1 MMKWLLMAVFFMALL
16 EWIAVALG
24 KKKLEYFAKPATIF
38 VLITWVLAAAYTT
51 ETSSLSLTWFVI
63 GLSFSLL
70 GDVFLLLPPE
80 RWFLWGLA
88 AFMLGLVAYIFGFSV
103 FSLADKTAIM
113 AAFLGFIIVA
123 VGMQIFLR
131 LRQSLQISGRDNLI
145 VPIGIY
151 SLVISYLLFSAAYSF
166 LNPDWTTSEA
176 YLVSVGALLFYI
188 SEVTNAWE
196 RFVSPSEKG
205 RLKVMVTYHLGQIA
219 LAVGATL
226 HFTRLD

>member
-1 MMKWLLMAVFFMALL
+1 MKWLLIAVFVLALL

-24 KKKLEYFAKPATIF
+24 KKKLEYFAKPATIV

-51 ETSSLSLTWFVI
+51 ETSSAGLNWFVI

-80 RWFLWGLA
+80 RWFMWGFI
-88 AFMLGLVAYIFGFSV
+88 AFIMGHVAYIFGFSV
-103 FSLADKTAIM
+103 FSLADKTVILAVI
-113 AAFLGFIIVA
+113 LGFIIIT
-123 VGMQIFLR
+123 VGVQIFLR
-131 LRQSLQISGRDNLI
+131 LRVGLQISGRDNLI
-145 VPIGIY
+145 VPVGVY
-151 SLVISYLLFSAAYSF
+151 SLVISFMLFSAVYSF
-166 LNPDWTTSEA
+166 LNPNWTSSEA

-188 SEVTNAWE
+188 SDILNAWE
-196 RFVSPSEKG
+196 RFVSPFEKG

-226 HFTRLD
+226 HFIGLV

>member
-1 MMKWLLMAVFFMALL
+1 MKWLLIAVFVLALL

-24 KKKLEYFAKPATIF
+24 KKKLEYFAKPATM
-38 VLITWVLAAAYTT
+38 VLLITWVLAAAYTT
-51 ETSSLSLTWFVI
+51 ETSSACLTWFVI

-80 RWFLWGLA
+80 RWFMWGLA
-88 AFMLGLVAYIFGFSV
+88 AFMLGHVAYIIGFSV
-103 FSLADKTAIM
+103 FSLADKTVILAAI
-113 AAFLGFIIVA
+113 LGFIIVV
-123 VGMQIFLR
+123 VGVQIFLR
-131 LRQSLQISGRDNLI
+131 LRVGLQISGRDNLI
-145 VPIGIY
+145 IPVGVY
-151 SLVISYLLFSAAYSF
+151 SLVISYMLFSAVYSF

-188 SEVTNAWE
+188 SDVLNAWE
-196 RFVSPSEKG
+196 RFISPFEKG

-226 HFTRLD
+226 HFTGLV